1 MRPTFSQTRWREG
14 YTIAEVDAFLDQV
27 EPRLPTRGR
36 TDEVLAAEITAVRF
50 SPVRINRGYDMFEV
64 DQYLDA
70 LTARATGRPPG

>member
-27 EPRLPTRGR
+27 ESRLPTRGR
-36 TDEVLAAEITAVRF
+36 TDPDLAAEITAVRF
-50 SPVRINRGYDMFEV
+50 TPVRMARGYDMSEV

-70 LTARATGRPPG
+70 LTARAMGTLPG